1 MCTLSVSNVIY
12 LKFSHGAAF
21 YMLNGKNVN
30 VMLESFVSEA
40 MVIDSWI
47 IFMRRGMR
55 ETPLHFYSQIWNTQ
69 AISQDLRYPFLF
81 FAAEK
86 HIDVLINNAAVMKCP
101 KNLTADGFEMQLG
114 VNHLGE
120 FIFSGPG
127 CSKLTTS
134 LVNDS
139 LKFQTLISQ
148 ICQYFLL
155 KKCEKLLQCKSFSHF
170 FNKKIQCIWL

>member
-1 MCTLSVSNVIY
+1 MDNFHEEGHEGNTSPFLQPNMEHPGS
-12 LKFSHGAAF
+12 FSGF
-21 YMLNGKNVN
+21 
-30 VMLESFVSEA
+30 E
-40 MVIDSWI
+40 I
-47 IFMRRGMR
+47 
-55 ETPLHFYSQIWNTQ
+55 
-69 AISQDLRYPFLF
+69 PFLF

-120 FIFSGPG
+120 FIFSGAS

-139 LKFQTLISQ
+139 LKFQTLTSQ

-155 KKCEKLLQCKSFSHF
+155 KKCEKLLQCKSFSRF